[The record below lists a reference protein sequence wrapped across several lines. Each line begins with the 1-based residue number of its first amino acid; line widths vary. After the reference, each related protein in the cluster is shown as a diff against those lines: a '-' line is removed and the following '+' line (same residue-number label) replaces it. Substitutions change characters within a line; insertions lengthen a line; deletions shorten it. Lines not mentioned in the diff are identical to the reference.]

1 MRYCKFLSQRRYL
14 KLFYLLAR
22 IYYRHLQVK
31 YGIQIGYKLNV
42 GGGFCI
48 NHYNGIVIGEGAKI
62 GRNFNIRHSLT
73 IGHVNGKNPVIGDN
87 VFVGANVVIIG
98 DVHIGDNCI
107 IGAGAVVVKS
117 IPYNSIVVG
126 NPAHIIKK
134 LDTPKD

>member
-1 MRYCKFLSQRRYL
+1 M
-14 KLFYLLAR
+14 
-22 IYYRHLQVK
+22 
-31 YGIQIGYKLNV
+31 
-42 GGGFCI
+42 
-48 NHYNGIVIGEGAKI
+48 
-62 GRNFNIRHSLT
+62 
-73 IGHVNGKNPVIGDN
+73 IGDN

-117 IPYNSIVVG
+117 IPDNSIVVG

>member
-31 YGIQIGYKLNV
+31 YGIQIGYKLND

-117 IPYNSIVVG
+117 IPDNSIVVG